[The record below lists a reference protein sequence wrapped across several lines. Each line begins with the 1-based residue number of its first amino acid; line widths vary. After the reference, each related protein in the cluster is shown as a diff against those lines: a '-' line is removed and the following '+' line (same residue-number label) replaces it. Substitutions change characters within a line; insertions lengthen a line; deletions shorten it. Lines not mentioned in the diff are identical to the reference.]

1 VSGAD
6 WEAVETVYRVLIADD
21 HAQTRADIRETIQAD
36 ARFLVVA
43 ECVDAAEAV
52 DAAVREKPQLCVLDI
67 KMPGSGIAA
76 AWEIT
81 SRLPDVCIVMLTAFA
96 DDQLLLSAIRAGAVG
111 YLLKDMDP
119 KRLTAALADVLEGG
133 VAAIPRSLV
142 LRMLDEFRDRS
153 ARRRSVVQELGRA
166 TLTSREWEVLNLLGE
181 GYSTAAI
188 ARRLVLSQI
197 TVRSHIAS
205 VLRKLRVPDRESAV
219 RLFQQRRD

>member
-1 VSGAD
+1 VTGAD